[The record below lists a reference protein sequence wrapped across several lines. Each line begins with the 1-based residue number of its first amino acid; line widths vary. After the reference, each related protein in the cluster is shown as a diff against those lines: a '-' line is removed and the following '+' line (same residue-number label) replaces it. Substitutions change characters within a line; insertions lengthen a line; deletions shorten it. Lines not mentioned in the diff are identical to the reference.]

1 MGVKKIFEEE
11 RVVDNEKNKANNRVK
26 LMSSL
31 GATLWYQI
39 WKIKTGRPPKDFSA
53 RRWIILDKMLNKFLF

>member
-11 RVVDNEKNKANNRVK
+11 RVVDNEKNKANNRVE

-31 GATLWYQI
+31 GATL
-39 WKIKTGRPPKDFSA
+39 
-53 RRWIILDKMLNKFLF
+53 